1 MAKGQRLTL
10 EAAVALVRPRDT
22 LACGFVAGQPAGFLD
37 ALGARHDLTDVTLYT
52 GLLVQPYT
60 LLQNPGVRI
69 VSGFFGPIERMARAA
84 KARVSYLPRDFNGL
98 ERLAERLVP
107 RVVLA
112 VTTPPDADGYLSFGV
127 HAGASYR
134 PFLAAAHDPARLAIA
149 EINRHMP
156 RVAGIPEL
164 GGNRIHVSEVDAWV
178 EHDAELVA
186 LPAAPPSPE
195 DLAIARQVCAHIPAG
210 AILQFGIGGIPN
222 AIAGILAEQ
231 PEGGF
236 GLHTEMISDGVMQLH
251 QAGKI
256 TNRKPLYDGVTVA
269 TFALGSRALYDWLD
283 GNPDVRMLPVTA
295 VNGAAVLA
303 RLPRLTSINGA
314 LAIDLA
320 GQAAADAIGGRQYS
334 GTGGHES
341 FVSGAGEAPEG
352 RSLLCLRSTTMV
364 AGAAVST
371 ITAAFTPG
379 TPVTTPRHH
388 VQWVVTEYGAVDL
401 SVLDDEERP
410 RALIE
415 LAHPEFRAALCA
427 TLA

>member
-1 MAKGQRLTL
+1 MEKGRRLTL

-37 ALGARHDLTDVTLYT
+37 ALGTRRDLEDVVLYT
-52 GLLVQPYT
+52 GLLLQPYT

-84 KARVSYLPRDFNGL
+84 KARVSYLPADFIGIEL
-98 ERLAERLVP
+98 RAVRLRP

-112 VTTPPDADGYLSFGV
+112 VTTPPDAEGYLNFGV
-127 HAGASYR
+127 HAGASYG
-134 PFLAAAHDPARLAIA
+134 PFLAAARDPERLAIA

-156 RVAGIPEL
+156 RVAGLPEL
-164 GGNRIHVSEVDAWV
+164 GGNRIHVSELDAWV
-178 EHDAELVA
+178 ENDAELVTIPDA
-186 LPAAPPSPE
+186 PASPE
-195 DLAIARQVCAHIPAG
+195 ELAIARHVCDRIQPG
-210 AILQFGIGGIPN
+210 AILQVGIGAIPN
-222 AIAGILAEQ
+222 EIAGIIAEHS
-231 PEGGF
+231 EGGF
-236 GLHTEMISDGVMQLH
+236 GLHTEMISDGVMRLH

-256 TNRKPLYDGVTVA
+256 TNRKPLYDGMTVA

-283 GNPDVRMLPVTA
+283 GNPEVRMLPVTE
-295 VNGAAVLA
+295 VNSAAVLA

-334 GTGGHES
+334 GTGGHEA
-341 FVSGAGEAPEG
+341 FVSGAGLASEG
-352 RSLLCLRSTTMV
+352 RSFLCLRSTATV
-364 AGAAVST
+364 AGAPVST

-415 LAHPEFRAALCA
+415 IAHPDFRDELRASLR
-427 TLA
+427 

>member
-1 MAKGQRLTL
+1 MAKGQRFTL
-10 EAAVALVRPRDT
+10 ATAAALVRPRDT
-22 LACGFVAGQPAGFLD
+22 LACGFVAGQPVGFLD
-37 ALGARHDLTDVTLYT
+37 ALGARHDLEDVVLYT
-52 GLLVQPYT
+52 GLLLQPYT
-60 LLQNPGVRI
+60 LLQNPGVRV

-84 KARVSYLPRDFNGL
+84 KARVSYMPRDFNGL
-98 ERLAERLVP
+98 DRLSEQVAP
-107 RVVLA
+107 RVMLA
-112 VTTPPDADGYLSFGV
+112 VTTPPDADGYLNFGV

-134 PFLAAAHDPARLAIA
+134 PFLAAARDPARLAIA
-149 EINRHMP
+149 EINGHMP
-156 RVAGIPEL
+156 RVLGIPEL

-178 EHDAELVA
+178 EHDAELVT
-186 LPAAPPSPE
+186 LPDAPPSPE
-195 DLAIARQVCAHIPAG
+195 DLAIARYVCDRIQSG
-210 AILQFGIGGIPN
+210 AILQFGIGAIPN

-236 GLHTEMISDGVMQLH
+236 GLHTEMISDGVRQLH

-283 GNPDVRMLPVTA
+283 GNPEVRMLPVTA
-295 VNGAAVLA
+295 VNGAALLA

-320 GQAAADAIGGRQYS
+320 GQVAADAIGGRQYS

-352 RSLLCLRSTTMV
+352 RSFLCLRSTATV
-364 AGAAVST
+364 AGAAVPT

-379 TPVTTPRHH
+379 TCVTTPRHH

-410 RALIE
+410 RALIAI
-415 LAHPEFRAALCA
+415 AHPEFRDALRA
-427 TLA
+427 TLG

>member
-37 ALGARHDLTDVTLYT
+37 ALGARRDLTDVTLYT

-134 PFLAAAHDPARLAIA
+134 PFLAAARDPARLAIA

-415 LAHPEFRAALCA
+415 LAHPEFRAALRA